1 MVLEISGIVFAMLGA
16 SLSMGLAAI
25 GSGMGVYFAGSA
37 GAGVLAEDPTKFGQ
51 TLVYDVLPQT
61 QGVYGLLGAILIMLG
76 TGIMGGS
83 APSMDVGM
91 AALFIGLV
99 IGLGG
104 LTAIP
109 QGQTAAAG
117 VAATAKNPGAF
128 AGGIIFTVMVETFA
142 IFSLLVGILAM
153 LGFGII

>member
-51 TLVYDVLPQT
+51 ALVYDVLPQT

-76 TGIMGGS
+76 TGIMGGE
-83 APSMDVGM
+83 APSVEVGM
-91 AALFIGLV
+91 AALFIS
-99 IGLGG
+99 I
-104 LTAIP
+104 
-109 QGQTAAAG
+109 
-117 VAATAKNPGAF
+117 
-128 AGGIIFTVMVETFA
+128 FA
-142 IFSLLVGILAM
+142 IAFVARIGWMIVQFVWTHDALRI
-153 LGFGII
+153 